1 MQRKEI
7 LRLCVACREKKD
19 QRDLIR
25 VVAPPDEEG
34 VSVDL
39 QSKARGRG
47 AYVCADR
54 ACIERALKRGAF
66 RQHLKRAIP
75 EGFEQELYAALE
87 AKQIRSPRTIR
98 LDSSI
103 KPPELKQ

>member
-19 QRDLIR
+19 QRELIR

-34 VSVDL
+34 IRVDL

-47 AYVCADR
+47 AYVCAKEE
-54 ACIERALKRGAF
+54 CIELALKRGAF
-66 RQHLKRAIP
+66 RQHLKRPVP
-75 EGFEQELYAALE
+75 EGFAEELSAALE
-87 AKQIRSPRTIR
+87 AKQKRSPRTIR
-98 LDSSI
+98 LDENI
-103 KPPELKQ
+103 KPPELNR